1 MRGTEFTSHLVR
13 RSVGGEKLVHFSIA
27 TCDQI
32 YIECYRRPSI
42 FRLFTTTN
50 AMTRGN
56 EISEAIR
63 NQIVG
68 MRRAK
73 MTFEAIGGEFN
84 LNKDTVAKIY
94 KRWEERKTCENAPR
108 SGRPTILDKHD
119 VRRIRTHITTN
130 RETRRQALGEIIN
143 AVNVPI
149 STDTLHSTIV
159 NKIGLN
165 RHVERKQCFLS
176 PEHMKARLAF
186 AKQHI
191 DWGTEEWRRCSFTDE
206 MTLQT
211 DSNQGRKYVW
221 RFEGEEYHKDCIRG
235 TVISGFRSIKVWG
248 AMRYGKLSKLVIFP
262 EREEGSGRLTALDYR
277 DIIMDGEMFDFWIEG
292 MEDVGYLVMM
302 EDGAPQHQGAAAV
315 RRAQLEKDGWVGW
328 GPKTW
333 PANSPDLN
341 PIENLW
347 HILKVNIRKRKHQPR
362 TREELIEAVLE
373 EWEKLDMEI
382 VNNLIDSMPRRMRAV
397 IKAKGGPIG
406 Y

>member
-1 MRGTEFTSHLVR
+1 
-13 RSVGGEKLVHFSIA
+13 
-27 TCDQI
+27 
-32 YIECYRRPSI
+32 
-42 FRLFTTTN
+42 
-50 AMTRGN
+50 MTRGN

-68 MRRAK
+68 MRRAG

-94 KRWEERKTCENAPR
+94 KRWEERGTCENDPR
-108 SGRPTILDKHD
+108 SGRPKILGKHD
-119 VRRIRTHITTN
+119 VRRIKAHITTN
-130 RETRRQALGEIIN
+130 CETRRQPLGEIIN
-143 AVNVPI
+143 TLNLPI

-159 NKIGLN
+159 NHIRLN
-165 RHVERKQCFLS
+165 RRVERKRCFLS
-176 PEHMKARLAF
+176 LENMKARLTF
-186 AKQHI
+186 AKQYIH
-191 DWGTEEWRRCSFTDE
+191 WGTEEWRRCGFTDE
-206 MTLQT
+206 IALQT
-211 DSNQGRKYVW
+211 DSNQGRKFVW
-221 RFEGEEYHKDCIRG
+221 RFPGEEYNRDCIRG

-262 EREEGSGRLTALDYR
+262 EREAGSGRLTALEYR
-277 DIIMDGEMFDFWIEG
+277 DIIMDGEMFDFWMEG

-315 RRAQLEKDGWVGW
+315 RRTQLEKDGCVGC

-347 HILKVNIRKRKHQPR
+347 HILKANIRKRKRQPR
-362 TREELIEAVLE
+362 TREELIEAALE
-373 EWEKLDMEI
+373 EWENLDMEL
-382 VNNLIDSMPRRMRAV
+382 VNNLIDSMPRRMQAV
-397 IKAKGGPIG
+397 IKAKGGPTG